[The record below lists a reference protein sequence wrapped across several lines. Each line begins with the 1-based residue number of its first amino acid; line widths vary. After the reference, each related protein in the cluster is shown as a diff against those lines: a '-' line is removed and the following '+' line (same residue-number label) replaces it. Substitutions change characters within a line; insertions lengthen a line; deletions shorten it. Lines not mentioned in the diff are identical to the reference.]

1 MGPIRDHYHNPAI
14 VKRKGSYQKYNNITI
29 CPSHNEVFLLILIY
43 DIELD
48 LVNNDEFSK
57 TIQ

>member
-1 MGPIRDHYHNPAI
+1 MGPIRDHYHNPTI

-48 LVNNDEFSK
+48 LVNNDDFSK

>member
-1 MGPIRDHYHNPAI
+1 MGPIHDHYPNPAI

-29 CPSHNEVFLLILIY
+29 CPSHNVMFLLILNY

-48 LVNNDEFSK
+48 LVDNDDFSK